1 MFSWFS
7 LSVLMPRIGRD
18 NFLHFR
24 ETSKKYFLKL
34 SRKHFFSKFQQ
45 TQMMI
50 MITTMELNE
59 AKFSYNGFQTDAR
72 DEHNSQTQKT
82 TSSDDDDDNNDYG
95 TLYKTS

>member
-1 MFSWFS
+1 
-7 LSVLMPRIGRD
+7 
-18 NFLHFR
+18 
-24 ETSKKYFLKL
+24 
-34 SRKHFFSKFQQ
+34 
-45 TQMMI
+45 MMI
-50 MITTMELNE
+50 MITTTELNE